1 MDKKDVLLQKS
12 YEILVGL
19 IESENAEEFVEE
31 SYAEIEDIIGFIA
44 EELDK

>member
-1 MDKKDVLLQKS
+1 MDKKDVLLQRS

-19 IESENAEEFVEE
+19 IESENAEEFVKKN
-31 SYAEIEDIIGFIA
+31 YAEIEDITGFIA